1 MKALSNNY
9 QLISVTHLPVIA
21 ASGNNHIL
29 IEKKFYEDGFKTE
42 IKTLATEERVYEI
55 ARIISGD
62 NIGEVSLK
70 NAEQMLEICR

>member
-1 MKALSNNY
+1 MKLLSNNY

-29 IEKKFYEDGFKTE
+29 IEKKLYEDGFKTE
-42 IKTLATEERVYEI
+42 IKTLSNKERVYEI

-62 NIGEVSLK
+62 NISEVSLK
-70 NAEQMLEICR
+70 NAEHMLGNCR